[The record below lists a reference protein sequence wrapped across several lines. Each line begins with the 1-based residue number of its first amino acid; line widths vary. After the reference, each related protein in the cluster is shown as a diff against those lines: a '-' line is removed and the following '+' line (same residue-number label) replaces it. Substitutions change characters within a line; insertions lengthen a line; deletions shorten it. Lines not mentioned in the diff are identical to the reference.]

1 MLNLVTIMAK
11 ATNVSVVELEAL
23 ILRGV
28 KPTKALYRLGVD
40 QQIAG
45 MIGTLKIAST
55 EEEINTVYANEQVK
69 SCMTCKPVGGF
80 YSAIGMSVLY
90 NDRFRVLVDLKTGWR
105 SGRGY
110 GVLCYK
116 LDDLLFNSGIFNT
129 DTYLVQPSEKVKIEF
144 GLIGYRVIRSVN
156 IDNDVFIPYL
166 DEIDIELV
174 IQLPVSL
181 YEAVR
186 IIDSDGSLPLCDY
199 KALCNLL
206 PYYEEKVEEE
216 NYEDMYINYFNV
228 PSIDSLDYLGKDS
241 SGNSVYLECKR
252 DSFYHFYTSEGF
264 YKRTDCFCTHTI
276 EINNEGQP
284 IVNVFDDLPF

>member
-129 DTYLVQPSEKVKIEF
+129 DTYLVQPSDKVKVEF
-144 GLIGYRVIRSVN
+144 SLIGYRIIRTVC
-156 IDNDVFIPYL
+156 IDYDVFIPYL
-166 DEIDIELV
+166 DEIDLDLDIHV
-174 IQLPVSL
+174 PVSM
-181 YEAVR
+181 YEAIR

-206 PYYEEKVEEE
+206 PYYEEKAEEDRYE
-216 NYEDMYINYFNV
+216 NMYINYFNL
-228 PSIDSLDYLGKDS
+228 PSRDSLAYLGKDIH
-241 SGNSVYLECKR
+241 GATVYLEQKG
-252 DSFYHFYTSEGF
+252 DSFYHYYTPEGF
-264 YKRTDCFCTHTI
+264 YKRSDWFCTHTI

-284 IVNVFDDLPF
+284 VVNVFDDLPF